1 MPLTCRVGNGGDK
14 FASLS
19 RWLNFTLGYVFT
31 KRYS

>member
-1 MPLTCRVGNGGDK
+1 MPLTCRVGNGDK